1 MENTEYVQLV
11 ALMATLLVLGPP
23 IGRYMASVYEGKPHF
38 LSRPLGRLESL
49 SYRLLGIN
57 SAAEMTWQH
66 YCASLLIFNLFG
78 VIALFLLQICQ
89 SMLPL
94 NPAGLPSVPGWLAL
108 NTAVS
113 FVTNTNWQ
121 SYSGEVAMSQL
132 TQMLGLAA
140 QNFISAATGMSVA
153 VALARGISRKSAPTI
168 GSFWTD
174 LTRSIVYILLPLSMI
189 LALLLISQGVVQ
201 NFSPNL
207 VVKTLEG
214 SEQILPMGPAASQI
228 AIKQLGSNGGGF
240 FGVNSAH
247 PFENPTP
254 ISNFLQILAIL
265 LIPFAT
271 PIMFGRLIG
280 NKKHGL
286 AILAAMLVLF
296 GVILAV
302 GLWSE
307 VSSNPA
313 IGNISAM
320 EGKEVRF
327 GVLSSALWTVA
338 TTATSNGSVN
348 AMISSMSPLTGG
360 VALLNM
366 LLGEVVFGGVG
377 SGLYGIVMF
386 AILTV
391 FIAGLMVGR
400 TPEYLGKKIEARQIK
415 FAVIAIIAPSAVILT
430 GAAIAVTT
438 KAGLSSIL
446 SSGPHGLSEILYAFG
461 STVGNNGSAFSG
473 LNTNTTFYNIAL
485 VICMLLGRFL
495 IIVPVLGIAGSLAAK
510 KITPPSPGTFP
521 VEGGLFVALLIGVIL
536 IVGALTYFPV
546 LSLGPI
552 AEHLLM
558 LSGRTF

>member
-1 MENTEYVQLV
+1 MEITEYVQLA

-23 IGRYMASVYEGKPHF
+23 VGRYMACVYEGKAHF
-38 LSRPLGRLESL
+38 LSRPLGWLESL
-49 SYRLLGIN
+49 SYKLLGKN
-57 SAAEMTWQH
+57 SAAEMTWQN
-66 YCASLLIFNLFG
+66 YCASLLIFNLLGF
-78 VIALFLLQICQ
+78 VTLFLLQISQ
-89 SMLPL
+89 SVLPL
-94 NPAGLPSVPGWLAL
+94 NPAGLPAVPGWLAL

-132 TQMLGLAA
+132 TQMLGLAV
-140 QNFISAATGMSVA
+140 QNFVSAATGMSVA
-153 VALARGISRKSAPTI
+153 VAVARGISRKSSPTI

-189 LALLLISQGVVQ
+189 LAFLLVSQGVVQ

-214 SEQILPMGPAASQI
+214 SDQILPMGAAASQI

-265 LIPFAT
+265 LIPFAI

-296 GVILAV
+296 GVFLAL

-307 VSSNPA
+307 VSNNPA

-327 GVLSSALWTVA
+327 GLLSSVLWTVA

-360 VALLNM
+360 VALLNI

-430 GAAIAVTT
+430 GTAIAVTT

-446 SSGPHGLSEILYAFG
+446 SSGPHGLSEILYAFS

-485 VICMLLGRFL
+485 AICMLLGRFL
-495 IIVPVLGIAGSLAAK
+495 IIVPVLGIAGTLAAK